1 MDLPNHYSKLS
12 NASSPCFCDVFDDC
26 VLGFPCAP
34 ALLDEVVVPKP
45 APYRGCGVTGGG
57 GMLKAEKVFG
67 FMVGCCWYVFWEDSG
82 GAGIEN
88 PEGGWEG
95 GDWRG

>member
-1 MDLPNHYSKLS
+1 
-12 NASSPCFCDVFDDC
+12 
-26 VLGFPCAP
+26 
-34 ALLDEVVVPKP
+34 
-45 APYRGCGVTGGG
+45 
-57 GMLKAEKVFG
+57 MLKAEKVFG

-88 PEGGWEG
+88 PEGVWEG